1 METCYIQI
9 KDGKPINHPVLF
21 SNLLAAIPNL
31 NVVDSP
37 DWMECQIVYPPDLGP
52 YHKGLTVEYVLVDGK
67 TDIYTNKYSFVE
79 MTAEEKTAKQNA
91 TKAKSHWDSWIFNE
105 TTCEYEPPVAKPDES
120 DGKVYIWNETD
131 KKWESHL

>member
-21 SNLLAAIPNL
+21 SNLLAAVPNL

-37 DWMECQIVYPPDLGP
+37 DWMECQIVHPPDLGP

-67 TDIYTNKYSFVE
+67 TDVYTNKYSFVE
-79 MTAEEKTAKQNA
+79 MTDEEKTAKQNA
-91 TKAKSHWDSWIFNE
+91 VQALSHWPSWTFNE
-105 TTCEYEPPVAKPDES
+105 TTCQYEAPVAKPD
-120 DGKVYIWNETD
+120 DDKVYWWDEEN
-131 KKWESHL
+131 KRWEELSTV